1 MAETPTQETVDTSA
15 LENIKEPPVEK
26 PTPSTEQ
33 KEEKDT
39 PEDVSP
45 TPEQTTEATE
55 AKKDQKQEEEPK
67 QEKTGERTVSR
78 IVSGNENTHKVIDRN
93 LERIQKACAQI
104 KKSPNLWPQKR
115 RGALHRHLLT
125 VLDVIETHHGQEEKF
140 IHKALS
146 KRIASFNKDSG
157 VVKDEHEALAA
168 KIKEIRET
176 EIDCN
181 RKEGI
186 DELLEKTTSVRDAFT
201 AFNKDS
207 GVVRDEHEALAA
219 KTKEIRETEIDCNRK
234 EGIDEL
240 LEKTTS
246 VRDAF
251 TAHAA
256 TETSLVTHELVLKYL
271 PVEEEDVVIKEIMTY
286 AKEQDKVGT
295 QFPMMY
301 YSQTEE
307 ERALMFSNLPWFIKN
322 LMLPALSFV
331 RFREFNEF
339 YPYHKNTVKL

>member
-201 AFNKDS
+201 A
-207 GVVRDEHEALAA
+207 
-219 KTKEIRETEIDCNRK
+219 
-234 EGIDEL
+234 
-240 LEKTTS
+240 
-246 VRDAF
+246 
-251 TAHAA
+251 HAA